1 MFKKIKHIAPRTKI
15 LFVAFILILLPGAI
29 ISYLSLQSIGQKAEN
44 LRTEYGGTVNLVRDK
59 LENEITRLELN
70 LQNRVNDL
78 PPESSRSS
86 TLQTWLRDL
95 ESAHP
100 AYKNLFLVNTRGNL
114 ITSSISLGWDDPSG
128 HQPLLNP
135 RAAEHFKMAEEAEF
149 IRMDLSASIRL
160 YRNALKLSG
169 TSQERAFLFSR
180 IGRCH
185 YKQGDYLQAIQEYRK
200 ILLPE
205 YLETSI
211 GNVPAAVVAYSQIAS
226 CYEGMQADQ
235 DQYLTMIELYKTL
248 LDLPWDLAGG
258 DYLYYLNSVSKKL
271 FQTENSFADEDSV
284 RKDLSSLLESEQ
296 LLREK
301 ISFIKLM
308 QQEILSELKA
318 VLEQGSPGEFRL
330 HTTSF
335 EVSDSTI
342 LLYYYKLPVVFQQS
356 RSMALGFQLNRDFV
370 LKNHF
375 PEVLGSVHLGKDMLV
390 GILDEDDSILY
401 LKHNQTFKTYL
412 AAANFLNHFPSWK
425 VALFD
430 PDGKSIEQLAGEE
443 KGLYLA
449 LFIGIIVVMLIGI
462 ILMVY
467 AVIHESEISR
477 LKSEF
482 VSNVSHELKTPLALI
497 RMFGETLDSGIV
509 EDENKKREF
518 YNIIRKESER
528 LSHLINNVL
537 DFSRMDAGV
546 KEYSLRE
553 ADLVEV
559 CRNSL
564 EAYKFQLSDSGF
576 KIESELPANPVKLK
590 MDTDAVSQVL
600 LNLLNNAVKYSD
612 ENKYILVRV
621 WRNSEAAFLSVR
633 DHGVGIAKEEL
644 KRIFDKFYRV
654 STTRT
659 KETRGS
665 GLGLTLAKHIV
676 EAHGGSI
683 EVQSEVGKG
692 SLFMVRFPLNRNL
705 FKMA

>member
-44 LRTEYGGTVNLVRDK
+44 LRTEYSGTVNLVRDK

-78 PPESSRSS
+78 PPASNHTD
-86 TLQTWLRDL
+86 TLKTWLRNL
-95 ESAHP
+95 ESVHP
-100 AYKNLFLVNTRGNL
+100 AYKNIFLVNTGGNL
-114 ITSSISLGWDDPSG
+114 ITSSVSLGWDDHSG
-128 HQPLLNP
+128 HQFFLNP
-135 RAAEHFKMAEEAEF
+135 QATESFNKAEDAEF
-149 IRMDLSASIRL
+149 IRMDLSESIRL
-160 YRNALKLSG
+160 YKDALKFSG
-169 TSQERAFLFSR
+169 TAKERAFLFSR
-180 IGRCH
+180 TGRCY
-185 YKQGDYLQAIQEYRK
+185 YKLGDYAEAIQEYK
-200 ILLPE
+200 NILRPE
-205 YLETSI
+205 YLETNI

-226 CYEGMQADQ
+226 SYEGLQAERDQ
-235 DQYLTMIELYKTL
+235 FLTLIELNKAL
-248 LDLPWDLAGG
+248 LDRPWDLAEG
-258 DYLYYLNSVSKKL
+258 DFLYYLNSVSQKL
-271 FQTENSFADEDSV
+271 HQTEYSFTTEDSV
-284 RKDLSSLLESEQ
+284 VKNLNNLQVKEQ
-296 LLREK
+296 LLQEQ
-301 ISFIKLM
+301 INFIKLI
-308 QQEILSELKA
+308 QQDMMPELMA
-318 VLEQGSPGEFRL
+318 ALEQGSPGEFRL

-335 EVSDSTI
+335 EVTDSTI
-342 LLYYYKLPVVFQQS
+342 LLYYYKLPAVFQQS
-356 RSMALGFQLNRDFV
+356 RSMALGFQLDRDFV

-390 GILDEDDSILY
+390 GIVGENDSVLY
-401 LKHNQTFKTYL
+401 LNHNLPLKTYL
-412 AAANFLNHFPSWK
+412 AAANFQNHFPSWK

-430 PDGKSIEQLAGEE
+430 PEGKSIEQLAGKE
-443 KGLYLA
+443 KSLYLA

-462 ILMVY
+462 ILMIY

-509 EDENKKREF
+509 DDENKKKEF

-546 KEYSLRE
+546 KEYNLHE
-553 ADLVEV
+553 ADLAEV

-576 KIESELPANPVKLK
+576 KIESEMHDGPVKLK

-612 ENKYILVRV
+612 ENKYILVKV
-621 WRNSEAAFLSVR
+621 WRNSDAALFSVT
-633 DHGVGIAKEEL
+633 DHGVGIPKEEL

-654 STTRT
+654 SSVRT

-692 SLFMVRFPLNRNL
+692 SRFTVRFPLN
-705 FKMA
+705 

>member
-15 LFVAFILILLPGAI
+15 LFVAFILILLPGAV

-44 LRTEYGGTVNLVRDK
+44 LRTEYSGTVNLVRDK

-70 LQNRVNDL
+70 LQNRVTDL

-100 AYKNLFLVNTRGNL
+100 AYKNLFLVNTGGNL
-114 ITSSISLGWDDPSG
+114 ITSSVSLGWDDHTG
-128 HQPLLNP
+128 HQFFSNP
-135 RAAEHFKMAEEAEF
+135 QTTESFNKAEEAEF
-149 IRMDLSASIRL
+149 IRKNLSESIRL
-160 YRNALKLSG
+160 YRDALRFSG
-169 TSQERAFLFSR
+169 TSQEMAFLISR
-180 IGRCH
+180 IGRCY
-185 YKQGDYLQAIQEYRK
+185 YKLGDYPEAIQEYSN

-211 GNVPAAVVAYSQIAS
+211 GNVPAAVVAYSQVAS
-226 CYEGMQADQ
+226 SYEAMQAYG
-235 DQYLTMIELYKTL
+235 DQYLTMVDLYKAL
-248 LDLPWDLAGG
+248 LDRPWGLAGG

-284 RKDLSSLLESEQ
+284 IKDLSNLREREQ
-296 LLREK
+296 LLQEQ
-301 ISFIKLM
+301 ISFIKLIQKDM
-308 QQEILSELKA
+308 LPELIA
-318 VLEQGSPGEFRL
+318 ALEQGSRGEFRL

-342 LLYYYKLPVVFQQS
+342 LLYYYKLPAVFRQS

-390 GILDEDDSILY
+390 GIVGENDSILY
-401 LKHNQTFKTYL
+401 LKHNHPFKTYL
-412 AAANFLNHFPSWK
+412 AAADFLNHFPSWK

-430 PDGKSIEQLAGEE
+430 PEGKSIEQLAGKE

-449 LFIGIIVVMLIGI
+449 VFIGIIVVMLIGI

-477 LKSEF
+477 LKSDF

-509 EDENKKREF
+509 EDEDKKREF

-546 KEYSLRE
+546 KEYNLQE

-576 KIESELPANPVKLK
+576 KIESELAADPVKLK

-600 LNLLNNAVKYSD
+600 LNLFNNAVKYSD
-612 ENKYILVRV
+612 ENKSILVKV
-621 WRNSEAAFLSVR
+621 WRNSEAAMISVK
-633 DHGVGIAKEEL
+633 DNGLGIPKEDL

-654 STTRT
+654 SSPRTR
-659 KETRGS
+659 ETRGS

-692 SLFMVRFPLNRNL
+692 SLFTIRFP
-705 FKMA
+705 FK